1 MSDNPF
7 IGKETFLFDGDGVL
21 YKEDSP
27 LPGAIEFLTLL
38 QKKEKQI
45 FILTNN
51 STKTRKEFQAKL
63 ENLGIK
69 IPIENILTSAYLTA
83 DYFSKHASDLNV
95 YIIGEEGLKKEFQG
109 LDLKVMNSNEES
121 NEEDV
126 FDFDLNNVNCVVTGM
141 DRNLTYVK
149 LARAV
154 NILTNK
160 NKETKFIA
168 TNGDMTFPTKQ
179 GLIPGGGAMIS
190 ILEKLTERK
199 VELVIGKPSPQMY
212 ISALEISGSS
222 KEETVFFG
230 DRLETDILGANQIG
244 ILSCLVLSG
253 VTSTDDLEN
262 LSDETSPDI
271 IVNNLHD
278 VIELFKNL

>member
-1 MSDNPF
+1 MSENPF

-27 LPGAIEFLTLL
+27 LLGAIEFLTLL

-83 DYFSKHASDLNV
+83 DYFSKHTSDLNV
-95 YIIGEEGLKKEFQG
+95 YIIGEEGLKKEFQD
-109 LDLKVMNSNEES
+109 LDLKVMNSSEES

-126 FDFDLNNVNCVVTGM
+126 FDFDLKNVNCVVTGM

-149 LARAV
+149 LARAINV
-154 NILTNK
+154 LTNK
-160 NKETKFIA
+160 TKETKFVA
-168 TNGDMTFPTKQ
+168 TNGDMTFPTEQ

-190 ILEKLTERK
+190 ILEKLTGRK

-230 DRLETDILGANQIG
+230 DRIETDILGANQVG
-244 ILSCLVLSG
+244 ILSCLVLTG
-253 VTSTDDLEN
+253 VTSIDDLEN
-262 LSDETSPDI
+262 LNDITSPDVI
-271 IVNNLHD
+271 MNDLQD
-278 VIELFKNL
+278 AIELFKDL

>member
-7 IGKETFLFDGDGVL
+7 IGKDTFLFDGDGVL
-21 YKEDSP
+21 YKEDSA

-38 QKKEKQI
+38 QKKERKI

-83 DYFSKHASDLNV
+83 DYFSKQAPNMKV
-95 YIIGEEGLKKEFQG
+95 YIIGEEGLKEEFRNLG
-109 LDLKVMNSNEES
+109 LKVINSGEES
-121 NEEDV
+121 NDEAI
-126 FDFDLNNVNCVVTGM
+126 FDFDLSNVDCVVTGM
-141 DRNLTYVK
+141 DRKLTYVK
-149 LARAV
+149 LARAI

-179 GLIPGGGAMIS
+179 GLIPGGGAMITM
-190 ILEKLTERK
+190 LEELAGRK

-212 ISALEISGSS
+212 ISALEISGSTR
-222 KEETVFFG
+222 EEAVFFG
-230 DRLETDILGANQIG
+230 DRIETDIIGANQVG
-244 ILSCLVLSG
+244 IMSCLVLSG
-253 VTSTDDLEN
+253 VTSMDDLEN

-271 IVNNLHD
+271 IVNNLQD
-278 VIELFKNL
+278 VIELFENL